1 MVLFSS
7 VGMAKTTHIC
17 MGEEMESALGFVAT
31 HLDCGMETSSSHSNE
46 DGKAHLEKSKCCE
59 NQSQQI
65 QLDDETSLKKQQSQL
80 DFNFAVAFVQVF
92 IFGLDQ
98 ESDADPTFSPYYSPP
113 LDQDLCVLHQS
124 FLI

>member
-17 MGEEMESALGFVAT
+17 MGEEMETALGFVAT
-31 HLDCGMETSSSHSNE
+31 HLDCGMESTSSHSNE

-92 IFGLDQ
+92 IFGLNQ
-98 ESDADPTFSPYYSPP
+98 QADTNNSYSPYFSPP

>member
-1 MVLFSS
+1 
-7 VGMAKTTHIC
+7 
-17 MGEEMESALGFVAT
+17 MESALGFVAT

-46 DGKAHLEKSKCCE
+46 DGKPHLEKSKCCE

-80 DFNFAVAFVQVF
+80 DFNFALAFVQVF

-98 ESDADPTFSPYYSPP
+98 ESDAAPSYSTYYSPP

>member
-17 MGEEMESALGFVAT
+17 MGEEMESALGFAAT
-31 HLDCGMETSSSHSNE
+31 HLDCGMETSPSHSNE
-46 DGKAHLEKSKCCE
+46 DGKPHLQKSQCCE

-65 QLDDETSLKKQQSQL
+65 QLEEETSLKKQQSQF
-80 DFNFAVAFVQVF
+80 DFNFALAFVQAF
-92 IFGLDQ
+92 IFGLDLETDRNQ
-98 ESDADPTFSPYYSPP
+98 SYAPYNSPP
-113 LDQDLCVLHQS
+113 FDQDLCILHQS